1 MVLNM
6 SKLSIQDWIKTLDA
20 KYIEFVHVKK
30 FSNDINS
37 YNKIIQSMQ
46 KPSNFENLNEFI
58 EYCENIYKL
67 LQQERIDEH
76 IKLSKNLGI
85 MLDEFYLLT
94 DTPSQKLLAKYISYL
109 KNWGITMSNKN
120 INKLAKYIAHHV
132 NKRGKFYGKF
142 PVSDGYVFT
151 APEISVNDI
160 FFHLDKNFHTQR
172 IHIKLNKKVWYIER
186 FEDTS
191 IVTDSPTLKFTTF
204 DFTITDAKRLI
215 KDLPKNDV
223 KAFTQAFKILYP
235 KL

>member
-1 MVLNM
+1 
-6 SKLSIQDWIKTLDA
+6 
-20 KYIEFVHVKK
+20 
-30 FSNDINS
+30 
-37 YNKIIQSMQ
+37 
-46 KPSNFENLNEFI
+46 
-58 EYCENIYKL
+58 
-67 LQQERIDEH
+67 
-76 IKLSKNLGI
+76 
-85 MLDEFYLLT
+85 
-94 DTPSQKLLAKYISYL
+94 
-109 KNWGITMSNKN
+109 MSNKN
-120 INKLAKYIAHHV
+120 INKLAKYITHHV

-142 PVSDGYVFT
+142 PVSDGYIFT

-172 IHIKLNKKVWYIER
+172 VYIKLNKKVWYIER

>member
-1 MVLNM
+1 
-6 SKLSIQDWIKTLDA
+6 
-20 KYIEFVHVKK
+20 
-30 FSNDINS
+30 
-37 YNKIIQSMQ
+37 
-46 KPSNFENLNEFI
+46 
-58 EYCENIYKL
+58 
-67 LQQERIDEH
+67 
-76 IKLSKNLGI
+76 
-85 MLDEFYLLT
+85 
-94 DTPSQKLLAKYISYL
+94 
-109 KNWGITMSNKN
+109 MSNAN
-120 INKLAKYIAHHV
+120 INKLAKYITHHV

-160 FFHLDKNFHTQR
+160 FFHLDKNLHTQR
-172 IHIKLNKKVWYIER
+172 IYIKLNKKVWYIKR

-191 IVTDSPTLKFTTF
+191 IVIDSPTIKFTTS

>member
-1 MVLNM
+1 
-6 SKLSIQDWIKTLDA
+6 
-20 KYIEFVHVKK
+20 
-30 FSNDINS
+30 
-37 YNKIIQSMQ
+37 
-46 KPSNFENLNEFI
+46 
-58 EYCENIYKL
+58 
-67 LQQERIDEH
+67 
-76 IKLSKNLGI
+76 
-85 MLDEFYLLT
+85 ML
-94 DTPSQKLLAKYISYL
+94 
-109 KNWGITMSNKN
+109 NKN
-120 INKLAKYIAHHV
+120 INKLAKYITHHV

-142 PVSDGYVFT
+142 PVSDGYIFT

-172 IHIKLNKKVWYIER
+172 IYIKLNKKVWYIER

>member
-1 MVLNM
+1 
-6 SKLSIQDWIKTLDA
+6 
-20 KYIEFVHVKK
+20 
-30 FSNDINS
+30 
-37 YNKIIQSMQ
+37 
-46 KPSNFENLNEFI
+46 
-58 EYCENIYKL
+58 
-67 LQQERIDEH
+67 
-76 IKLSKNLGI
+76 
-85 MLDEFYLLT
+85 
-94 DTPSQKLLAKYISYL
+94 
-109 KNWGITMSNKN
+109 MSNKN
-120 INKLAKYIAHHV
+120 INKLAKYITYHV

-142 PVSDGYVFT
+142 PVSDGYIFT

-172 IHIKLNKKVWYIER
+172 IYIKLNKKVWYIER

>member
-1 MVLNM
+1 
-6 SKLSIQDWIKTLDA
+6 
-20 KYIEFVHVKK
+20 
-30 FSNDINS
+30 
-37 YNKIIQSMQ
+37 
-46 KPSNFENLNEFI
+46 
-58 EYCENIYKL
+58 
-67 LQQERIDEH
+67 
-76 IKLSKNLGI
+76 
-85 MLDEFYLLT
+85 
-94 DTPSQKLLAKYISYL
+94 
-109 KNWGITMSNKN
+109 MSNKN
-120 INKLAKYIAHHV
+120 INKLAKYITHHV

-142 PVSDGYVFT
+142 PVSDGYIFT

-160 FFHLDKNFHTQR
+160 FFHLDKKFHTQR
-172 IHIKLNKKVWYIER
+172 IYIKLNKKVWYIER

>member
-1 MVLNM
+1 
-6 SKLSIQDWIKTLDA
+6 
-20 KYIEFVHVKK
+20 
-30 FSNDINS
+30 
-37 YNKIIQSMQ
+37 
-46 KPSNFENLNEFI
+46 
-58 EYCENIYKL
+58 
-67 LQQERIDEH
+67 
-76 IKLSKNLGI
+76 
-85 MLDEFYLLT
+85 
-94 DTPSQKLLAKYISYL
+94 
-109 KNWGITMSNKN
+109 MSNKN
-120 INKLAKYIAHHV
+120 INKLAKYITHHV

-142 PVSDGYVFT
+142 PVSYGYVFT

-160 FFHLDKNFHTQR
+160 FFHLDKNLHTQR
-172 IHIKLNKKVWYIER
+172 IYIKLNKKVWYIER

>member
-1 MVLNM
+1 MT
-6 SKLSIQDWIKTLDA
+6 KLSIQDWVKIINA
-20 KYIEFVHVKK
+20 KYIYFVNVKK
-30 FSNDINS
+30 FSNEIKS
-37 YNKIIQSMQ
+37 YNEIIQSMQ
-46 KPSNFENLNEFI
+46 KPSDFENLNEFI

-76 IKLSKNLGI
+76 IKLSNDLGI
-85 MLDEFYLLT
+85 MLDEFYLLNN
-94 DTPSQKLLAKYISYL
+94 TPSQKLLAKYISYL

-120 INKLAKYIAHHV
+120 INKLAKYITHHV

-142 PVSDGYVFT
+142 PVSDGYIFT
-151 APEISVNDI
+151 APEISVDDI

-172 IHIKLNKKVWYIER
+172 IYIKLNKKVRYIER

>member
-1 MVLNM
+1 
-6 SKLSIQDWIKTLDA
+6 
-20 KYIEFVHVKK
+20 
-30 FSNDINS
+30 
-37 YNKIIQSMQ
+37 
-46 KPSNFENLNEFI
+46 
-58 EYCENIYKL
+58 
-67 LQQERIDEH
+67 
-76 IKLSKNLGI
+76 
-85 MLDEFYLLT
+85 
-94 DTPSQKLLAKYISYL
+94 
-109 KNWGITMSNKN
+109 MSNKN
-120 INKLAKYIAHHV
+120 INKLAKYITHHV

-160 FFHLDKNFHTQR
+160 FFHLDKNLHTQR
-172 IHIKLNKKVWYIER
+172 IYIKLNKKVWYIER